1 MEIPVA
7 SPTPT
12 ALQFQ
17 PASIAATPTFGGYS
31 VPTERGLNLK
41 LILTAVFVIVVI
53 AVALKVLNKREG
65 FDGEYTVGPMVEG
78 NRWSSNGEVAAP
90 ADWGTGGTPV
100 LDSIPPLGP
109 APSAS
114 PEGGALTG
122 AMDLAYAD
130 RASPTGAQVQCN
142 PISSVATDLLPKP
155 ETASDDY
162 GEYAPR
168 ALKGQNFLDAS
179 RYIGADTQNASLKLS
194 SYDIRNVI
202 PNPKT
207 NALGNI
213 NLSTIDPDP
222 WRRSLE

>member
-17 PASIAATPTFGGYS
+17 PASFGATPTFGG
-31 VPTERGLNLK
+31 VTIPTEKGLNLK
-41 LILTAVFVIVVI
+41 LILTAVAVIVVI
-53 AVALKVLNKREG
+53 AVALKMFNKREG
-65 FDGEYTVGPMVEG
+65 FDGEYTVGPMIEG
-78 NRWSSNGEVAAP
+78 NRWGGTGEVAAP
-90 ADWGTGGTPV
+90 ADWGTGTPV

-114 PEGGALTG
+114 PEGGSLTG

-130 RASPTGAQVQCN
+130 RAAPTGAQVQCN

-179 RYIGADTQNASLKLS
+179 RYIGANTVGGSLKLS
-194 SYDIRNVI
+194 SYDIRSTI
-202 PNPKT
+202 PNPKG

-213 NLSTIDPDP
+213 NLSTVEPDLF
-222 WRRSLE
+222 RRPLE

>member
-1 MEIPVA
+1 MEFPVT

-17 PASIAATPTFGGYS
+17 PAAVTATPTFG
-31 VPTERGLNLK
+31 VLTPTGQGLNLK
-41 LILTAVFVIVVI
+41 LILTVVAVIVAL
-53 AVALKVLNKREG
+53 AVAMKLFNKREG

-78 NRWSSNGEVAAP
+78 SKWSNGEMASP
-90 ADWGTGGTPV
+90 ADWGTGTPI
-100 LDSIPPLGP
+100 LDTIPPLASN
-109 APSAS
+109 APTAV
-114 PEGGALTG
+114 PEGGLMSS

-130 RASPTGAQVQCN
+130 GAAPTGAQINCN

-179 RYIGADTQNASLKLS
+179 RYIGADQTGSTLKLS

-202 PNPKT
+202 PNPR
-207 NALGNI
+207 GNVGPW
-213 NLSTIDPDP
+213 NQSTVESDQL
-222 WRRSLE
+222 RRPLE